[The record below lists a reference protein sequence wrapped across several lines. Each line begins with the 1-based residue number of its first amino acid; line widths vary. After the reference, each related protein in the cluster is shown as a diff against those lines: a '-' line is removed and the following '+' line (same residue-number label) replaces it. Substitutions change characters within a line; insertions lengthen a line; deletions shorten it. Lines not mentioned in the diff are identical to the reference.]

1 MECKDCI
8 KSGFLLADLVANHQK
23 VRCQSFHKCNPIKVV
38 KELIPK
44 TYLDLEKL
52 IISMSGALRLRN
64 EMRNRE
70 KKRRFSSL
78 W

>member
-1 MECKDCI
+1 MNE
-8 KSGFLLADLVANHQK
+8 SFL
-23 VRCQSFHKCNPIKVV
+23 KCNPIKVV